1 MMRNIKV
8 NNVSKVIN
16 GTTILKDINIIFEE
30 GKIYGIYGHNGS
42 GKTMLFRTL
51 SGLIKPTSG
60 TITIFNE
67 ELHKDIDFPRSIGVL
82 IENPNF
88 WPNYT
93 GKEVLKTL
101 ASIKRIIDDEEIIRS
116 LERVGL
122 NPNDSRTVKKYSLGM
137 RQRLGIA
144 QAIMEKPDII
154 ILDEPTSAL
163 DEDGIN
169 LVYKILLEE
178 KERGAIVI
186 ISSHNKS
193 DIETLCDCKIK
204 IQAGKIADMIGG

>member
-1 MMRNIKV
+1 
-8 NNVSKVIN
+8 
-16 GTTILKDINIIFEE
+16 
-30 GKIYGIYGHNGS
+30 
-42 GKTMLFRTL
+42 
-51 SGLIKPTSG
+51 
-60 TITIFNE
+60 
-67 ELHKDIDFPRSIGVL
+67 
-82 IENPNF
+82 
-88 WPNYT
+88 
-93 GKEVLKTL
+93 
-101 ASIKRIIDDEEIIRS
+101 
-116 LERVGL
+116 
-122 NPNDSRTVKKYSLGM
+122 M